1 MRKLIGRV
9 SSYAGTSWSGCIGL
23 YFVLVFRQAQYIT
36 ILFATLKGNAT
47 SWSMSIIKLFPS
59 RPLRF
64 FISLASF
71 LLLLLLNSCKS
82 PSIETPEPYTLEY
95 PNYFGKPKLPQDNP
109 LTKEGVDL
117 GKKLFFS
124 PLLSSTNQISCAN
137 CHKPQFSFADNQ
149 NFSEG
154 VLGNKVDLNVPHLI
168 NLAWNPG
175 PFGWEGKSPSIRK
188 AIENALT
195 SPLEMDINLNEII
208 PKLEKKQDLK
218 LSFKK
223 AFPYSTQPITKE
235 NLLKALEQYTL
246 TLVSFNSRY
255 DLWRQGKLQPTE
267 SEKRGFE
274 LFFKSPKPNEQ
285 RGAGC
290 GDCHTGH
297 ITTNGLFM
305 NNGLYPIEN
314 GLSNFTQNPFDK
326 GKFKVPS
333 LRNVELTSPYMHNAK
348 FKTLDE
354 VIEHY
359 NSGVHV
365 NEFTSPILL
374 YQQNERGSSPNL
386 NLTLQEKQDLA
397 VFLRMLTDTL
407 VLKK

>member
-1 MRKLIGRV
+1 MKRLFGRV
-9 SSYAGTSWSGCIGL
+9 PSLTFRVGLLRVSLLFSNPLGCS
-23 YFVLVFRQAQYIT
+23 F
-36 ILFATLKGNAT
+36 FAAKGSAT
-47 SWSMSIIKLFPS
+47 SCPSHPS
-59 RPLRF
+59 R
-64 FISLASF
+64 ITKNLASF
-71 LLLLLLNSCKS
+71 LFIIFLISCKS
-82 PSIETPEPYTLEY
+82 PSLETPEPYILEY

-109 LTKEGVDL
+109 LTKEGVEL

-124 PLLSSTNQISCAN
+124 PLLSSTNQISCAS

-154 VLGNKVDLNVPHLI
+154 VFGNKTALNVPHLI

-175 PFGWEGKSPSIRK
+175 PFGWEGKSLTVRN
-188 AIENALT
+188 AIENALI
-195 SPLEMDINLNEII
+195 SPLEMDVNFNVII
-208 PKLEKKQDLK
+208 PKLEKIQEFK
-218 LSFKK
+218 LFFKK
-223 AFPYSTQPITKE
+223 AFPNTSQPITKE
-235 NLLKALEQYTL
+235 NLLKAIEQYTL
-246 TLVSFNSRY
+246 TLVSSNSKY
-255 DLWRQGKLQPTE
+255 DLWKQGKLEPNE
-267 SEKRGFE
+267 SEKKGFE

-305 NNGLYPIEN
+305 NNGLFPIEN
-314 GLSNFTQNPFDK
+314 GLSNFTQNLFDK

-333 LRNVELTSPYMHNAK
+333 LRNVELTAPYMHNAK
-348 FKTLDE
+348 FKTLEE

-365 NEFTSPILL
+365 SEFTSPILI
-374 YQQNERGSSPNL
+374 YQQNELGNSPNL
-386 NLTLQEKQDLA
+386 NLTSQEKQDLIA
-397 VFLRMLTDTL
+397 FLKMFTDTL